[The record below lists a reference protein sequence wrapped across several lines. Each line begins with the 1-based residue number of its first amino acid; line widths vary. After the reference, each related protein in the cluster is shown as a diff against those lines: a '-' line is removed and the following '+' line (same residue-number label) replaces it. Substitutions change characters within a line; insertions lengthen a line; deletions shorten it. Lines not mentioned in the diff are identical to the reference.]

1 MINKLLKSN
10 TLEYFLLVAAMFGY
24 AGNAHAQRVK
34 VVPDPR
40 SAKILTVKKAGSALP
55 SGDLA
60 DKVEKDGSGKSTL
73 RMSADKHYEASVFCV
88 PSGSSEVTGCVRRV
102 FTLDLQTD
110 ENYEI
115 VGEELFIE
123 AGRLIDNLKWIDNHT
138 LSYERW
144 TGPHFGHRYVVDVK
158 AMKQLDAFILSDQ

>member
-1 MINKLLKSN
+1 MKNRFFHSN
-10 TLEYFLLVAAMFGY
+10 TSKYLLVVAAMFGC
-24 AGNAHAQRVK
+24 AGSSHAQKVK
-34 VVPDPR
+34 VARDSE
-40 SAKILTVKKAGSALP
+40 SANILTVKKAGSDLP

-73 RMSADKHYEASVFCV
+73 RMSADKRYEASVFCV
-88 PSGSSEVTGCVRRV
+88 ASRSSEVTDCVHRV
-102 FTLDLQTD
+102 FILDLQTD

-158 AMKQLDAFILSDQ
+158 AMKQIDAFILSDQ